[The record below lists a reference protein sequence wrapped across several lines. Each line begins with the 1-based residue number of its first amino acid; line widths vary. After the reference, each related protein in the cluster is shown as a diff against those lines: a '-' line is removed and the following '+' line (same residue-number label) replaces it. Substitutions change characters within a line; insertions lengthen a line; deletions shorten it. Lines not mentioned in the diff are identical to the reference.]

1 MNYIFLVSV
10 LVLFVVPVVFVWH
23 SVYDDGL
30 LGRVALVGIS
40 FSSFIFALKI
50 YSLGTWNPWPET
62 VLLMASFATFLS
74 WHLWKFTR
82 RIRLAEKAQ
91 RHEIERRHAHGS

>member
-50 YSLGTWNPWPET
+50 YSLGNWNPWPET
-62 VLLMASFATFLS
+62 VLLMASFATFLV
-74 WHLWKFTR
+74 WHLWRFHR
-82 RIRLAEKAQ
+82 RVLRNKDAEEGKL
-91 RHEIERRHAHGS
+91 ERRHAHGS